1 MKRLLMLFV
10 IVTSSV
16 ASAIDVSGIEQGSL
30 KILRATARE
39 DPNTGI
45 GSVAIT
51 QATAGDYDSRPT
63 VANGLKI
70 IDETGLMRTNKKYIG
85 VLACARAAADKTF
98 TVNYWLW
105 FAGRGP
111 AIKAVSVDYTTGTQ
125 KVVVYPHT
133 GVAVSDSYW
142 ADSGTVTSG
151 LPVTI
156 GENASG
162 VNGVKIIVFDAMGAD
177 AIYAEVLNADG
188 TTGAEAGDVTVYWFT
203 MSG

>member
-1 MKRLLMLFV
+1 MKRIAILIVFLMA
-10 IVTSSV
+10 SM
-16 ASAIDVSGIEQGSL
+16 ASAIDVSGIEQGTL
-30 KILRATARE
+30 RLLRATANE
-39 DPNTGI
+39 DPNTDI

-63 VANGLKI
+63 VANGLMV
-70 IDETGLMRTNKKYIG
+70 IDSTGLMRTNAKYIG
-85 VLACARAAADKTF
+85 VMACARAAADKTF

-111 AIKAVSVDYTTGTQ
+111 AMKAVSVAYTTGTQ

-133 GVAVSDSYW
+133 GIAVSDSYW
-142 ADSGTVTSG
+142 ADSGTTTSG

-156 GENASG
+156 GENTGGA
-162 VNGVKIIVFDAMGAD
+162 NGVKLIIFDAMGAN

-188 TTGAEAGDVTVYWFT
+188 STGAEAGDVTVYWFT